1 MKKLQVFISST
12 YTDLIDERQAAVE
25 AVLDAGHIPAGMELF
40 KAGNDTQLSTIKRWI
55 DESDVYLLILGGRYG
70 SIEKDS
76 GKSYTHLEYEYAI
89 NTGKPVFA
97 VVLNENY
104 IYRKAIDMGM
114 DNIKEK
120 YELEKYEEFK
130 KIVLGKIVRMAEDIK
145 DIKLAIYSTLPD
157 FITRYK
163 LHGWVRGNE
172 VENSTS
178 LLKENAKLLKQLDQL
193 KIKISKLEKAKDDKI
208 GNYSY
213 QELKEILKN
222 KEIVF
227 PSDVSAK
234 VWDSDEKVHLN
245 YFEFVSKF
253 KNNLSIGITNR
264 KGIDEMTSFVYYH
277 VLPTL
282 MAFSLLDKVKVAGAT
297 YEKIQ
302 ASKDGLKFFA
312 KIHAEQLV
320 KA

>member
-89 NTGKPVFA
+89 DTGKPVFA
-97 VVLNENY
+97 VVLNENF
-104 IYRKAIDMGM
+104 IYKKAIDMGM

-172 VENSTS
+172 VEDSTS

-193 KIKISKLEKAKDDKI
+193 KSKISKLEKVKDDKI

-227 PSDVSAK
+227 PKKLSIKTSKA
-234 VWDSDEKVHLN
+234 DEEFHLN
-245 YFEFVSKF
+245 YFEFVVKF
-253 KNNLSIGITNR
+253 KNTLMTGITNNSE
-264 KGIDEMTSFVYYH
+264 IDEITSYIYYH

-282 MAFSLLDKVKVAGAT
+282 MAFGLLEKVKVAGVK

-312 KIHAEQLV
+312 KIETEQLV
-320 KA
+320 TA